1 MFVAHY
7 DSVPSGPGAGDDAAS
22 VAAIL
27 ETIRALKAGATP
39 LRNDL
44 IVLFTDGEELG
55 LLGAKG
61 FVETYPALRD
71 IKVTLNFDMRGD
83 YGPSVMFQDQRAQLV
98 ADRSVCSRGAISARE
113 LGNGVVVSRIH

>member
-1 MFVAHY
+1 MTTPRRSPQSSRRFAR
-7 DSVPSGPGAGDDAAS
+7 SKRVP
-22 VAAIL
+22 
-27 ETIRALKAGATP
+27 P

-83 YGPSVMFQDQRAQLV
+83 YGPSSDVPDQCAQLV
-98 ADRSVCSRGAISARE
+98 AGRSVCSRGAISARK
-113 LGNGVVVSRIH
+113 LGSVIVSQIR